1 MKKGYLAAA
10 ALLGAV
16 FATDAANAVKIKVD
30 ENSWISLGVRGVI
43 DAKFLG
49 DRGGNDKSDTQFI
62 HRFARVYGK
71 GKINKMIG
79 FGWQAEFFG
88 DPGKPEIIDSFLSI
102 KLADELIIFG
112 GSYKLPFERH
122 SGINSGWAVLFPTGT
137 AYHHATKVFTNPT
150 NEGAPFRSGSRS
162 AGLTFWGNVA
172 GGMLKYY
179 AGIFDVS
186 DEQSGAGQLKPA
198 FALRLQFTPTML
210 GFKPEKGYVLKDTY
224 VGKKDVLTV
233 GLAYATQ
240 KVSGGATG
248 KSFGLDLL
256 WEQNM
261 GGITPHVSLGFVDHK
276 DFRGAKD
283 DDRRG
288 YLAEVGVIFNQPVL
302 FGKPALV
309 AKWSKADDRTAANN
323 DTTNIGVAAVFFIK
337 GPTNKIGL
345 AIDQVNNKNG
355 DDYTDVT
362 LSLFYN
368 F

>member
-30 ENSWISLGVRGVI
+30 ENSWVSLGVRGVI
-43 DAKFLG
+43 DAKYKG
-49 DRGGNDKSDTQFI
+49 DRGGNDKADIQFG
-62 HRFARVYGK
+62 HRFARAYGK
-71 GKINKMIG
+71 GKINKIIG
-79 FGWQAEFFG
+79 FGWQAEFART
-88 DPGKPEIIDSFLSI
+88 DKMEIIDSFLSL
-102 KLADELIIFG
+102 KFANEFIIFA

-122 SGINSGWAVLFPTGT
+122 SGINSGFALLFPTGT
-137 AYHHATKVFTNPT
+137 AYGHATKVFTNPT
-150 NEGAPFRSGSRS
+150 KEGSPFRSGSRS
-162 AGLTFWGNVA
+162 AGLTVWGNVA
-172 GGMLKYY
+172 GGMIKYY
-179 AGIFDVS
+179 AGVFDAT
-186 DEQSGAGQLKPA
+186 DEKSGAGSLKPA
-198 FALRLQFTPTML
+198 FAVRLQFTPTML

-224 VGKKDVLTV
+224 VGKKDVLTIGV
-233 GLAYATQ
+233 SYATQ

-276 DFRGAKD
+276 DFRGTKD

-288 YLAEVGVIFNQPVL
+288 YLAEVGVIFNQPV
-302 FGKPALV
+302 FIGKPALV
-309 AKWSKADDRTAANN
+309 AKWSKADDRKPTNK

-337 GPTNKIGL
+337 GPANKIGL
-345 AIDQVNNKNG
+345 GIDQVDNKQG

-362 LSLFYN
+362 LSLVYN